1 MRRARGALVAACA
14 QLAWA
19 EINCYASRVPRSLL
33 TSLRAHLTSRRNLLA
48 ACAILGSVLVV
59 CDQRGVRAA
68 DSVPSALAAALS
80 AEGLEL
86 DPSSIIWIDD
96 PAAPTT
102 PRSALFIAASARGDS
117 EVYHARVRTGES
129 AVLGVYA
136 LSNLTRTAGADEF
149 ALTRVDEQS
158 AVYLSRVL
166 DGVDALTLVDLRGEP
181 AALTA
186 GWSARTRAQNGIT
199 NLQETG
205 RVAGFGRTRVSFASS
220 LPDAS
225 LTVAPGRVDVT
236 APDVSVSMQ
245 RADGAWRAV
254 SGAEHVEVR
263 PAEKGEP
270 GTITWVVDSVRNL
283 SFVGPEPIA
292 WLEHRVF
299 GVRDVLQ
306 RAWYRVA
313 GASAA
318 ESEAEAA
325 ADLALEPQSAR
336 RAELSVT
343 DPELGWPP
351 APLTPRVEGRA
362 TGEGEWN
369 PIVDDP
375 FVRSYPNAPPA
386 FYSTHLRVD
395 PERPYTRVY
404 MVVWDPRQV
413 QLRVMTGTREP
424 ESATGETGPGLV
436 PRDDETMRRVVA
448 GFNGGFQSLH
458 GEFAMMSEGRVYLPP
473 KPFAAT
479 VAVYR
484 DGRTS
489 MGSWRDPPEGVTT
502 FEEEW
507 ALSQIPADVVEM
519 RQNLTSVVEGTD
531 VNPWRRW
538 WWGAAPSNDGQ
549 QVFIHRS
556 GMCLTSEGFMVYFWG
571 KAMSSEALAEA
582 MLAARCVRGLHL
594 DMNDRHTAFEL
605 YNVQPA
611 TEPFADLGRP
621 IDRELE
627 FEMSVPDTGNG
638 YHMRGRKLVRS
649 MTPMRF
655 PRYIQRDPRDFFY
668 LTLRPT
674 LPGPDVPL
682 GEGHAEGEGVF
693 DTSGL
698 PHAGWPHAFA
708 RAYLGPEPGHRTW
721 LVRIDPRRAPPRA
734 LAPEGQ
740 TRALAYLTDASAQ
753 RGPLALYATQG
764 FVGRRYA
771 IGSAPEDAVVV
782 LRGRAL
788 RDVPTAE
795 AAIAVDE
802 DGFLVYAERQA
813 GDTQSLLQRLTEAG
827 LEGAMALEGTV
838 RLAFVVGAQTVAPD
852 AFERSVAPDAAL
864 AFIADERPE
873 TEVLF
878 PETRPRPYME
888 WGRIQDT
895 RVRYRYEAG
904 RTRRFSR
911 VGGEQ

>member
-1 MRRARGALVAACA
+1 MPRQSWTSALRQHVAA
-14 QLAWA
+14 
-19 EINCYASRVPRSLL
+19 
-33 TSLRAHLTSRRNLLA
+33 RRNLLA
-48 ACAILGSVLVV
+48 TCAILGALLVV
-59 CDQRGVRAA
+59 YDQSGVRAA
-68 DSVPSALAAALS
+68 SDLPTALGAALDS
-80 AEGLEL
+80 QGLEL
-86 DPSSIIWIDD
+86 DPSSLIWMDE
-96 PAAPTT
+96 PTAPTGL
-102 PRSALFIAASARGDS
+102 RSAIFIAASQQGDA
-117 EVYHARVRTGES
+117 EVYHARIRAGATS
-129 AVLGVYA
+129 VLGVHA

-149 ALTRVDEQS
+149 ALTRVDDHT
-158 AVYLSRVL
+158 AAYLSRVL
-166 DGVDALTLVDLRGEP
+166 DGVDALTLLDLRGEP
-181 AALTA
+181 ASLTA
-186 GWSARTRAQNGIT
+186 GWSARTRTQNQVT
-199 NLQETG
+199 NFQETG
-205 RVAGFGRTRVSFASS
+205 RRQGFGRTRVSFGTAEAEAALSV
-220 LPDAS
+220 DAG
-225 LTVAPGRVDVT
+225 TVRVVGGALHLAMARDAHGVWQ
-236 APDVSVSMQ
+236 A
-245 RADGAWRAV
+245 REGADL
-254 SGAEHVEVR
+254 VEVR
-263 PAEKGEP
+263 AAEKGEP

-299 GVRDVLQ
+299 GVRDVFQ
-306 RAWYRVA
+306 RVWYRVA
-313 GASAA
+313 GASEEEA
-318 ESEAEAA
+318 EAEAA
-325 ADLALEPQSAR
+325 ADLSIEPESAR

-351 APLTPRVEGRA
+351 APLEARVPGRA
-362 TGEGEWN
+362 SGEGEWN

-395 PERPYTRVY
+395 IERPYTRVY

-436 PRDDETMRRVVA
+436 PRDPETMERVVA

-489 MGSWRDPPEGVTT
+489 MGSWRDPPDGVTT

-507 ALSQIPADVVEM
+507 AVAQIPADVVEM
-519 RQNLTSVVEGTD
+519 RQNLTSVVEGTEA
-531 VNPWRRW
+531 NPWRRW

-571 KAMSSEALAEA
+571 KAMSSDALANA
-582 MLAARCVRGLHL
+582 MLAARCVRGIHL

-605 YNVQPA
+605 YNVQPVSQ
-611 TEPFADLGRP
+611 PFADIGRP

-627 FEMSVPDTGNG
+627 FQMNVPDSQGA

-674 LPGPDVPL
+674 LPGPAIALSGAPR
-682 GEGHAEGEGVF
+682 AEGEGQF
-693 DTSGL
+693 QTTGL

-708 RAYLGPEPGHRTW
+708 RAFLGGEAGQRTW
-721 LVRIDPRRAPPRA
+721 LVRVDPRRAPPA
-734 LAPEGQ
+734 PVAPEGQ
-740 TRALAYLTDASAQ
+740 TRTLAYLRDANTQ
-753 RGPLALYATQG
+753 RGPVALYATVG
-764 FVGRRYA
+764 MVGRRYA
-771 IGSAPEDAVVV
+771 VGTAPADATV
-782 LRGRAL
+782 LVRGRSL
-788 RDVPTAE
+788 RDAPGAE
-795 AAIAVDE
+795 AAIGVDH
-802 DGFLVYAERQA
+802 DGFLLYAERQA
-813 GDTQSLLQRLTEAG
+813 GDTQPLLARLTAAG
-827 LEGAMALEGTV
+827 VTDAVALETTV
-838 RLAFVVGAQTVAPD
+838 RLAFVVGDRTIGPD
-852 AFERSVAPDAAL
+852 AFERPLEPAQAL
-864 AFIADERPE
+864 AFRADERPE

-878 PETRPRPYME
+878 PDTRPRPYME

-895 RVRYRYEAG
+895 RVRYRYESD

-911 VGGEQ
+911 VPGAPP

>member
-1 MRRARGALVAACA
+1 MQRT
-14 QLAWA
+14 W
-19 EINCYASRVPRSLL
+19 I
-33 TSLRAHLTSRRNLLA
+33 TSLETHAAARRNLLA
-48 ACAILGSVLVV
+48 ACAIVASVLIVV
-59 CDQRGVRAA
+59 DQAGVRVAA
-68 DSVPSALAAALS
+68 DVPSALTEALAAQ
-80 AEGLEL
+80 GLEL
-86 DPSSIIWIDD
+86 DPASVVWVD
-96 PAAPTT
+96 APTSPT
-102 PRSALFIAASARGDS
+102 SLRSAVFIAAADGGDA
-117 EVYHARVRTGES
+117 EVYHARVRAGS
-129 AVLGVYA
+129 ASVLGIHA

-149 ALTRVDEQS
+149 GLTRVDEHTV
-158 AVYLSRVL
+158 AYLSRVL
-166 DGVDALTLVDLRGEP
+166 DGVDALTLLDLRGEP
-181 AALTA
+181 AAVTA
-186 GWSARTRAQNGIT
+186 GWSARTRAQNHIT

-205 RVAGFGRTRVSFASS
+205 RSAGFGRTRVSFVTPQDDAQLQLDHGAVRVTGPSLALTLTREGSAWTASE
-220 LPDAS
+220 
-225 LTVAPGRVDVT
+225 G
-236 APDVSVSMQ
+236 
-245 RADGAWRAV
+245 ADQ
-254 SGAEHVEVR
+254 VEVR
-263 PAEKGEP
+263 AAEKGEP
-270 GTITWVVDSVRNL
+270 GAITWVVDSVRNL

-306 RAWYRVA
+306 RAWYRLA

-318 ESEAEAA
+318 DAEAEAA

-351 APLTPRVEGRA
+351 APLVGRVPGRA
-362 TGEGEWN
+362 SGEGEWN

-436 PRDDETMRRVVA
+436 PRDAETMGRVVA

-507 ALSQIPADVVEM
+507 ALQQIPADIVEM
-519 RQNLTSVVEGTD
+519 RQNLTSVVEGTE

-571 KAMSSEALAEA
+571 KAMSSEALADA

-605 YNVQPA
+605 YNVLPSS
-611 TEPFADLGRP
+611 EPFPELGRP
-621 IDRELE
+621 IARELE
-627 FEMSVPDTGNG
+627 FEMGVPDTRGA

-674 LPGPDVPL
+674 LPGPDVPA
-682 GEGHAEGEGVF
+682 GATPRAEGEGTF
-693 DTSGL
+693 ETTGL

-708 RAYLGPEPGHRTW
+708 RTYLGREPGSRTW
-721 LVRIDPRRAPPRA
+721 LVRIDPRRAPPRP

-740 TRALAYLTDASAQ
+740 TRPLAYLVDAAAQ
-753 RGPLALYATQG
+753 RGPLALYATQAM
-764 FVGRRYA
+764 VGRRYA
-771 IGSAPEDAVVV
+771 LGAPPADATVV
-782 LRGRAL
+782 LRGRSL
-788 RDVPTAE
+788 VDVPAAE
-795 AAIAVDE
+795 AAIAVDA
-802 DGFLVYAERQA
+802 DGFLLYAERQA
-813 GDTQSLLQRLTEAG
+813 GDTQTLRERLAEAG
-827 LEGAMALEGTV
+827 VSDAMALEGTV
-838 RLAFVVGAQTVAPD
+838 RLAFVVGSQTVAPD
-852 AFERSVAPDAAL
+852 AYERPVAPDQAL

-878 PETRPRPYME
+878 PDTRPRPYME

-911 VGGEQ
+911 TPGEQ